1 MDAKSRPGAT
11 SANVG
16 RHVMKAAAVQGMR
29 KYYILTP
36 DELREA
42 SLRHAQRR
50 AATLQQPQA
59 SSLATCAEDVR
70 ERDYAKRKRRE
81 IDQIIQGSRSSSFET
96 CGTADESRNERL
108 ELIEDLKHGPYT
120 FDAPCD
126 DPQFEHIEPHSSTK
140 LK

>member
-1 MDAKSRPGAT
+1 MDAKSRPDAT

-29 KYYILTP
+29 KYYILTS

-50 AATLQQPQA
+50 AATLQLSQS
-59 SSLATCAEDVR
+59 SSLATCAEDVH

-96 CGTADESRNERL
+96 CGTANQGRNERL
-108 ELIEDLKHGPYT
+108 ELVEDLRHGPYT
-120 FDAPCD
+120 FDAPSD
-126 DPQFEHIEPHSSTK
+126 LSLIHISEPTRPY
-140 LK
+140 